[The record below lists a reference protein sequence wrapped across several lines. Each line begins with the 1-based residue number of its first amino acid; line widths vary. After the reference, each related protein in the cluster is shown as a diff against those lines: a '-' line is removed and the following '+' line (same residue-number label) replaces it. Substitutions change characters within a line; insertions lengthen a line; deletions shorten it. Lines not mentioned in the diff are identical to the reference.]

1 MFGVECTHVNNNMII
16 ITLSYFLSSLLSSH
30 GLSTR
35 RDLLS
40 PSYRRHLQPLAGGRG
55 PISSKA
61 ASTREYAPSTWSRWM
76 IESQTSTW
84 AAANDVNVYR
94 DDAPSK
100 LSNASS
106 RLEPLVSWFVLRA
119 AQDSTHLD
127 NDDTDSVAARF
138 TSSDARQALLGLTV
152 WQSALR
158 KGRLPLTEDFQ
169 THDYTTTWPAE
180 PLFSHVHD
188 ALSALALPRLVRR
201 HPETLTSVL
210 LGVAKVVIEFINM
223 QRRGHLIIHDN
234 HHGDDND
241 LTNPLDST
249 MQELHP
255 EQYTEYVA
263 LSDEQLKELAE
274 SLSDKLSQQWSGVVQ
289 GVAMLDSLFGY
300 DHNMLD
306 VQGDRGFG
314 LHDGIWE
321 HSGWEPLPELQKRL
335 AKMPELRNL
344 LSQLGRRPS
353 VEGKINR
360 FLPRKKS
367 YSSDDMLS
375 VQVDNFNPTSVSG
388 LCYSSSLT
396 TMLPSEAVF
405 LQSAVKALRL
415 LFLAKKA
422 ESKLLSYDINGWTD
436 VNTLPLPRKRRSLS
450 LPSAAGGPIIVC
462 LDTSWSMSGV
472 REKLAKAVVIA
483 SVQAAA
489 RQGRECRVVSFSSAK
504 NAVESGVI
512 SCDANGVKRLLDFL
526 TYSFGGGTDVTGAL
540 NFAVSI
546 SPNYAL
552 FRCPDYNIFG
562 F

>member
-40 PSYRRHLQPLAGGRG
+40 PSYRRHFQPLAGGRG

-127 NDDTDSVAARF
+127 KDDTDSVAARF
-138 TSSDARQALLGLTV
+138 TSSDARQALLGLAV

-306 VQGDRGFG
+306 VQVRDTYKTWAATITVPSQCGNTLILSHTLRAIVDLDYMMEYGSTQ
-314 LHDGIWE
+314 DGN
-321 HSGWEPLPELQKRL
+321 HCPNCK
-335 AKMPELRNL
+335 
-344 LSQLGRRPS
+344 
-353 VEGKINR
+353 
-360 FLPRKKS
+360 
-367 YSSDDMLS
+367 
-375 VQVDNFNPTSVSG
+375 
-388 LCYSSSLT
+388 
-396 TMLPSEAVF
+396 
-405 LQSAVKALRL
+405 
-415 LFLAKKA
+415 
-422 ESKLLSYDINGWTD
+422 NGWLKCP
-436 VNTLPLPRKRRSLS
+436 NCEIYCRSLVDAHRWKERS
-450 LPSAAGGPIIVC
+450 IDSFRGKSPIRRMTC
-462 LDTSWSMSGV
+462 
-472 REKLAKAVVIA
+472 
-483 SVQAAA
+483 
-489 RQGRECRVVSFSSAK
+489 
-504 NAVESGVI
+504 
-512 SCDANGVKRLLDFL
+512 
-526 TYSFGGGTDVTGAL
+526 
-540 NFAVSI
+540 
-546 SPNYAL
+546 
-552 FRCPDYNIFG
+552 
-562 F
+562 